1 MAEIRPFRAWRYNQV
16 LARNIGEL
24 TSPLFDVATDKQK
37 SALYGNPYNS
47 IHLSIPAGERPAE
60 NACEFFK
67 NWKKCGC
74 IQRDPD
80 PGIYVYYQYFSLPG
94 DPGRYC
100 RRGFI
105 CKIRICDWD
114 QKVILRHENTM
125 PGSVAGQ
132 IELLAATHLN
142 VSPTHG
148 LYTDDAFELEKYMD
162 ESMQQPLCEAEDY
175 QGIRDVLSVIRDKR
189 IIDRFVR
196 LMNDKQVILADGHH
210 RYAGSLAYMQQQRAA
225 NKAHTGREAYNYHMM
240 WLTNTGSRDLKI
252 LPTHRL
258 IRGMVDFDEG
268 TILKKLERYF
278 FIRPV
283 SNPQDMTEVI
293 AGKKWTFGLIFP
305 DSACE
310 VRLKPEVHDLLKW
323 NFPAEIRSLD
333 LTVMHFFIIQEA
345 LGIKGEDQNTT
356 DWIEYER
363 SFAACLTRV
372 FRGEAQLALITNDIS
387 IEDVKTVCATGGTL
401 PQKSTHFWPKVI
413 CGFVFSS
420 I

>member
-1 MAEIRPFRAWRYNQV
+1 M
-16 LARNIGEL
+16 
-24 TSPLFDVATDKQK
+24 
-37 SALYGNPYNS
+37 
-47 IHLSIPAGERPAE
+47 
-60 NACEFFK
+60 
-67 NWKKCGC
+67 
-74 IQRDPD
+74 
-80 PGIYVYYQYFSLPG
+80 
-94 DPGRYC
+94 
-100 RRGFI
+100 
-105 CKIRICDWD
+105 
-114 QKVILRHENTM
+114 
-125 PGSVAGQ
+125 
-132 IELLAATHLN
+132 LAATHLN

-240 WLTNTGSRDLKI
+240 WLTNMGSRDLKI

-258 IRGMVDFDEG
+258 IRGMVDFDED

-345 LGIKGEDQNTT
+345 LGIKGE
-356 DWIEYER
+356 
-363 SFAACLTRV
+363 TR
-372 FRGEAQLALITNDIS
+372 
-387 IEDVKTVCATGGTL
+387 TL
-401 PQKSTHFWPKVI
+401 PTGSNMKGVSRHA
-413 CGFVFSS
+413 
-420 I
+420 